1 MRVRGQELDVAP
13 DNYVQQLTEAFA
25 RRLTE
30 RAKAWEAHQVT
41 APPVEEIVDLYTDL
55 LPAADFALDAEI
67 GPFYDTTNAATILGG
82 ITKQAVAS
90 RRANGSILAVQSAE
104 GRWAYPTFQFAG
116 GDVDARLLPAIQ
128 ALRGCP
134 RWSVALWFVTPN
146 DDLGE
151 ATPLQWARTLERPLE
166 PMVTSAAHTAR
177 AWA

>member
-146 DDLGE
+146 DDLGA
-151 ATPLQWARTLERPLE
+151 ATPLQWARTPDHSLE
-166 PMVTSAAHTAR
+166 PLVTSAAHTAR